1 MNGRLLRLIGQSVEK
16 AMLRSHKIER
26 MNLFSPLTLPNGTS
40 VPNRLAKAAMEE
52 NLCDA
57 DHAPSEALLRLY
69 QAWADG
75 GAGLILTGNVMVDH
89 RAMTGPGGVVLEN
102 DKHLDRF
109 KQWAQVARSGGAQV
123 WMQISHPGRQ
133 MMASMGQETW
143 SASAVPLDMGKLS
156 NQFSV
161 PKAMT
166 TADIEEV
173 QQRFV
178 RTAQLA
184 EQAGFNGVQ
193 IHGAHGYLL
202 SQFLSPISNQRQD
215 AWGGSIDNRARLLVD
230 IVKAVRAVVSPQ
242 FSVSVK
248 LNSADFQRGGF
259 SPEDAQQVLM
269 RLNGLRVD
277 VVELS
282 GGSYEAPAMQGQ
294 ARDGRTLAR
303 EAYFLEFAQ
312 NMLKTAQMPLM
323 MTGGIRR
330 KAVAEKVLASGVAL
344 VGIATALAIDPALP
358 KVWQAGHDV
367 APELTPI
374 TWKNK
379 MMASLSTM
387 ARVKYQL
394 KKLSRGQATNP
405 RISPLWALVAQQIK
419 TARQTKQYRLWVAN
433 R

>member
-1 MNGRLLRLIGQSVEK
+1 
-16 AMLRSHKIER
+16 
-26 MNLFSPLTLPNGTS
+26 MNLFTPLTLPNGTS
-40 VPNRLAKAAMEE
+40 LPNRIAKAAMEE
-52 NLCDA
+52 NMCDA
-57 DHAPSEALLRLY
+57 NHAPSAALLRLY

-75 GAGLILTGNVMVDH
+75 GAGLILTGNVMVDR
-89 RAMTGPGGVVLEN
+89 RAMTGPGGVVLE
-102 DKHLDRF
+102 DDSHLDQF

-133 MMASMGQETW
+133 MMAALGQETW
-143 SASAVPLDMGKLS
+143 SASAVPLDMGNLS
-156 NQFSV
+156 NKFSV

-166 TADIEEV
+166 AADIADL

-193 IHGAHGYLL
+193 IHAAHGYLL
-202 SQFLSPISNQRQD
+202 SQYLSPICNQRKD
-215 AWGGSIDNRARLLVD
+215 AWGGSIENRARLLVD
-230 IVKAVRAVVSPQ
+230 TVKAVRAAVAPQ
-242 FSVSVK
+242 FAVAVK

-259 SPEDAQQVLM
+259 SPQDAHQVVQM
-269 RLNGLRVD
+269 LNGLNVD

-312 NMLKTAQMPLM
+312 DMLALANMPLM
-323 MTGGIRR
+323 VTGGIRR
-330 KAVAEKVLASGVAL
+330 KAVADKVVRSGVAL
-344 VGIATALAIDPALP
+344 VGIATALAIDPSLPNAWRSGQDMAPALS
-358 KVWQAGHDV
+358 
-367 APELTPI
+367 PI

-379 MMASLSTM
+379 MMASLATM

-394 KKLSRGQATNP
+394 KRLSQGRTTKPQ
-405 RISPLWALVAQQIK
+405 ISPLWALVSQQLM
-419 TARQTKQYRLWVAN
+419 TGRQSKHYRQWMAGRRV
-433 R
+433 